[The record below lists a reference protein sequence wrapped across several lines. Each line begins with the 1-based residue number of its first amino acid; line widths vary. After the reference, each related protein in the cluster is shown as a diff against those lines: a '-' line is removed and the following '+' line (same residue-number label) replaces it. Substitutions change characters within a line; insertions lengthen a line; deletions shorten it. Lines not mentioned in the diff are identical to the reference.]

1 MGGFTLLVQLWV
13 LERFSRIVEHYI
25 EQGPPPADDSV
36 LRGLCWIPS
45 IICHQKAMRLD
56 EIRYALDR
64 CTEFLWMS
72 YACHTKE
79 YDVEVDPLWRSV
91 TPILCIGCIP
101 WHHPD
106 RCVPQDA
113 EPATHVEQLLAAN
126 FRASVQD
133 WVVRYQ
139 EYLIL

>member
-1 MGGFTLLVQLWV
+1 MGRAVFFTSGSQQGTGDMGGFTLLVQLWV

-64 CTEFLWMS
+64 CTEFL
-72 YACHTKE
+72 
-79 YDVEVDPLWRSV
+79 VR
-91 TPILCIGCIP
+91 ILIL
-101 WHHPD
+101 HSL
-106 RCVPQDA
+106 R
-113 EPATHVEQLLAAN
+113 
-126 FRASVQD
+126 
-133 WVVRYQ
+133 
-139 EYLIL
+139 YLIFLFLPYNIIMSSSFTSGCRTHATLRSMMWRWIPCGGLLPPYCA